1 MRIAT
6 RTKELL
12 DTASSASKP
21 VWAFLI
27 VEAAMVV
34 GLLTAGVLLTRG
46 IVQNVAFDRL
56 PPWRAL
62 GVLPVLGAAAA
73 LVRAA
78 HPVMAARRWHGVL
91 VRRIDEH
98 WGDER

>member
-1 MRIAT
+1 MRITT

-12 DTASSASKP
+12 DAASSASKP
-21 VWAFLI
+21 VWALLT
-27 VEAAMVV
+27 VEAAMAV
-34 GLLTAGVLLTRG
+34 GLITAGVLLTRG
-46 IVQNVAFDRL
+46 VVQNVAFDRL

-73 LVRAA
+73 LIRAA
-78 HPVMAARRWHGVL
+78 HPVIAARRWHGVL